1 MKPNFNKNNNKN
13 KPTLVSLPLV
23 FTGVDKNG
31 RNYNADSCKK
41 IISELQRDDVFKKL
55 SVSAGIQ
62 RSLVENDAK
71 GTLTITR
78 IQSIDTDTWDVS
90 LMLFGQHTEYADK
103 IKDFVVI
110 PHVRTG
116 RDSDEVTAILRFEI
130 VEPVF
135 TTVSVDA

>member
-1 MKPNFNKNNNKN
+1 M
-13 KPTLVSLPLV
+13 VSCQVLLLTIGYNIFMEIV
-23 FTGVDKNG
+23 FTLLYALFIGF
-31 RNYNADSCKK
+31 Y
-41 IISELQRDDVFKKL
+41 DVFKKL

-130 VEPVF
+130 VEPNF